1 MILTKIANVHFIIW
15 IFNQLLANFCQ
26 IYLFPQICQF
36 HQICPFPRTKPVRT
50 LEHLND
56 TWSDLL
62 YVHCT
67 YMYYPEQSMQ
77 STFKDNMEFTKHI
90 ITWNC
95 FLSCLKT
102 RALLGIDSLWF
113 NYYSCKR
120 PPPVSIVRSV
130 RNQRLKYMVFNI
142 KTPKINIQLNTTS
155 SWFGNHLDQ
164 KTVFDELKVTKKMI
178 KNGNDKFKVHYICV
192 EEVSIWKRCW
202 LNN

>member
-77 STFKDNMEFTKHI
+77 STFKDNMELTTKHI

-113 NYYSCKR
+113 NSCKR

-164 KTVFDELKVTKKMI
+164 KTVFD
-178 KNGNDKFKVHYICV
+178 
-192 EEVSIWKRCW
+192 
-202 LNN
+202 